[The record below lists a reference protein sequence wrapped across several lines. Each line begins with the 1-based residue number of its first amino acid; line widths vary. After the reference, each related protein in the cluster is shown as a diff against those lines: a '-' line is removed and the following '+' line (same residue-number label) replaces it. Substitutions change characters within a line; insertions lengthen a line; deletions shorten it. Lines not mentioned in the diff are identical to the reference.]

1 MKLSVKVLTTA
12 LMVIAI
18 TSCANLSTYKNYKNK
33 KLSEDLVAKI
43 RPSTKNSVYTPGIAS
58 IKNTSRDAI
67 DRQTKSVGGSMAG
80 YPVKMNLLPG
90 RYFITF
96 YCFTGNTYSFPSTEV
111 VVEEGSTYYSRCF
124 NAPEGKVGVEV
135 YEVE

>member
-1 MKLSVKVLTTA
+1 MKLLVKVLTTA
-12 LMVIAI
+12 LMALAV

-33 KLSEDLVAKI
+33 KLSDDLVAKI
-43 RPSTKNSVYTPGIAS
+43 RPSTKNSVFTPGIAS
-58 IKNTSRDAI
+58 VRNTSRDAS
-67 DRQTKSVGGSMAG
+67 DKKTKSVGGAMAG

-90 RYFITF
+90 RYVITF
-96 YCFTGNTYSFPSTEV
+96 YCFTGNTYAFPSAEV

-135 YEVE
+135 YEAE